1 MIIIILFSVLG
12 LFLMSKRIRQSI
24 QVYKTIKQRLT
35 QKPQLSSVRS
45 NWFSILS
52 FVLLCIVGCILT
64 IVNGKNP
71 SMAGLG
77 IMVVLISIGE
87 LINAI
92 TINSFYYDDKG
103 FYFYHKYFKFTQVK
117 EIKKV
122 KGMFGLID
130 MYSVETK
137 SGDLFSI
144 SSAAYPV
151 LEKKVKSTISK
162 G

>member
-1 MIIIILFSVLG
+1 MIIIILFSALG
-12 LFLMSKRIRQSI
+12 LFLMSKRVRQCI

-35 QKPQLSSVRS
+35 EKPQLYCIRS
-45 NWFSILS
+45 NWFSVFS
-52 FVLLCIVGCILT
+52 FVLLCIVGCIIT

-77 IMVVLISIGE
+77 IMVVLISVGE

-122 KGMFGLID
+122 KGMFGLIN
-130 MYSVETK
+130 MYSIETK

-144 SSAAYPV
+144 SSAAFQI

-162 G
+162 C

>member
-1 MIIIILFSVLG
+1 MIIVIIFSVLG
-12 LFLMSKRIRQSI
+12 LFIMSKRVHQSI
-24 QVYKTIKQRLT
+24 LVNKTIKQRLT
-35 QKPQLSSVRS
+35 QKPQLYCVRGS
-45 NWFSILS
+45 WFSILS
-52 FVLLCIVGCILT
+52 FVLLCIIGCILA
-64 IVNGKNP
+64 IVNINNP
-71 SMAGLG
+71 SMTGRG
-77 IMVVLISIGE
+77 IMITLISIGE

-103 FYFYHKYFKFTQVK
+103 FYFYHKYFKFKQVK

>member
-1 MIIIILFSVLG
+1 MIIIILFSALG

-24 QVYKTIKQRLT
+24 LVYKTIKERLT
-35 QKPQLSSVRS
+35 QKPPLYSVRA
-45 NWFSILS
+45 NWLSIAS

-71 SMAGLG
+71 SMTGLG
-77 IMVVLISIGE
+77 IMIVLISIGE
-87 LINAI
+87 LLNAI

-122 KGMFGLID
+122 KDMFGLID
-130 MYSVETK
+130 MYSTETK

-144 SSAAYPV
+144 SSAAFQI

-162 G
+162 R